1 MRPADGCR
9 RCRFEPR
16 RGTPWLP
23 GRTSRA
29 PVPKMSS
36 RRGWCRF
43 ERRRGCAAWLPRR
56 TSRAPVPTMP
66 SRRQPRQCTSK
77 KKPQRLTG
85 GRCDRGGRASPH
97 LLRGAASPHAARPR
111 RRSQTNPNA
120 AGRLARSAAT
130 RCEQKGEEEWL
141 GFSRWDG
148 RRAGFVARAYH
159 GCRRIGDRWPMAEQA
174 DVDAGEPE

>member
-1 MRPADGCR
+1 MAHRGCRAVPRELQCR
-9 RCRFEPR
+9 RCR
-16 RGTPWLP
+16 
-23 GRTSRA
+23 
-29 PVPKMSS
+29 
-36 RRGWCRF
+36 
-43 ERRRGCAAWLPRR
+43 AAVVGVDLSAAVAVQPWLPRR
-56 TSRAPVPTMP
+56 TSRASVPTMP
-66 SRRQPRQCTSK
+66 SRRQPRRCTSK

-159 GCRRIGDRWPMAEQA
+159 RCRRIGDRWPMAEQA
-174 DVDAGEPE
+174 DVGAGEPE